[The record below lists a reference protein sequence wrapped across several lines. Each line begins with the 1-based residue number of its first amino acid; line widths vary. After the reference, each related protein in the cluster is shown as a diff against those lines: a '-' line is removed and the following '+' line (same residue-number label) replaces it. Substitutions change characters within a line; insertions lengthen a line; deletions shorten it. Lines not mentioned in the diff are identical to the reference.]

1 MNFYLGSKLFCAD
14 PWLLDSTEPYPLS
27 AVRWERQTVHYVN
40 VRRSPLQHSVQK
52 ADKYPSAFDNLQ
64 SFMCRLHSLY
74 YFTVCRGHPLI
85 LMKGTLQADWKTV
98 WKILKLHMTISR
110 NFPKCLQACVH
121 AFVCVRKEVKLLIM
135 SGLLYAFH
143 QWDLP
148 SRYFK
153 NSPSLCSFSR
163 PHCWPLTARTTL
175 WMVLCRHSAAL
186 KAGCFSWFRQQQRW
200 DLSTWF
206 GFAMKGELEMAH
218 PWCYRAVCSQLPCH
232 TSCRH
237 APPPE
242 HDGNVSLA
250 FGLWVQGRLPFLA
263 FCKYW
268 RQNCA
273 HASHCILT
281 VQLGVRIS
289 HCSCGHWTGSH
300 IFLRV

>member
-1 MNFYLGSKLFCAD
+1 MQRPSIDPNERHLTGRLKNCVKDPKTTYDNQQKLPEMSACLCACVRVCEKRSKAPHHVRPPLCVSSVGSSQPLLQKLSKL
-14 PWLLDSTEPYPLS
+14 
-27 AVRWERQTVHYVN
+27 
-40 VRRSPLQHSVQK
+40 VQ
-52 ADKYPSAFDNLQ
+52 L
-64 SFMCRLHSLY
+64 
-74 YFTVCRGHPLI
+74 
-85 LMKGTLQADWKTV
+85 LQA
-98 WKILKLHMTISR
+98 S
-110 NFPKCLQACVH
+110 
-121 AFVCVRKEVKLLIM
+121 LLT
-135 SGLLYAFH
+135 
-143 QWDLP
+143 
-148 SRYFK
+148 
-153 NSPSLCSFSR
+153 
-163 PHCWPLTARTTL
+163 LTARTTL

-200 DLSTWF
+200 DLSAWF

-218 PWCYRAVCSQLPCH
+218 PRCYRAVCSQLPCH

-273 HASHCILT
+273 HTSHCILT

-300 IFLRV
+300 I